1 MRRNLSSAFTFLL
14 LATLTHAAE
23 TSSTSSAQAKPA
35 PRPAESSS
43 GNSSSKEG
51 SKPRKVTKEKTS
63 ITPGDKA
70 SQSEDERF
78 TSARKAAYEDTRVA
92 ELRVK
97 VDASKNDESA
107 NKAMRAYLKA
117 LYGKMRSIEPSL
129 EERINMTEAAALRAI
144 PQ

>member
-1 MRRNLSSAFTFLL
+1 MRRHLSSAFTFLL

-23 TSSTSSAQAKPA
+23 TSSSASQARPA
-35 PRPAESSS
+35 PKPSESSS
-43 GNSSSKEG
+43 TSSSSREG
-51 SKPRKVTKEKTS
+51 AKPRKVTKDKAPS
-63 ITPGDKA
+63 TPGDKA

-78 TSARKAAYEDTRVA
+78 TAARKAAYEDTRVA

>member
-1 MRRNLSSAFTFLL
+1 MRRHLFSAFTFLL

-23 TSSTSSAQAKPA
+23 TSSSQASQAKNA
-35 PRPAESSS
+35 PKPSELSSTS
-43 GNSSSKEG
+43 SSSKEG
-51 SKPRKVTKEKTS
+51 SKPRKATKEKPPS
-63 ITPGDKA
+63 TPGDKA

-78 TSARKAAYEDTRVA
+78 TAARKAAYEDTRVA
-92 ELRVK
+92 DLRAK

-107 NKAMRAYLKA
+107 NKAMRSYLKA
-117 LYGKMRSIEPSL
+117 LYGRMRSIEPSL

>member
-1 MRRNLSSAFTFLL
+1 
-14 LATLTHAAE
+14 
-23 TSSTSSAQAKPA
+23 
-35 PRPAESSS
+35 
-43 GNSSSKEG
+43 
-51 SKPRKVTKEKTS
+51 VTKEKTS